1 MIKLPDGAISASP
14 DVHKAWVDLNGELG
28 NIRGSCDDGSYVSLC
43 VKATLCFDLG
53 TYHFTNASPY
63 DGVLSVVCKVS
74 EFKSYCDNMRETNKP
89 ELIAPSGFPP
99 VGYTLKFTHD
109 HVGDFKYLHSEKYGW
124 EHGDN
129 LEIIHV
135 TENQHGETVV
145 IVLNTQSDVLTTAV
159 IDDPLFF
166 DTRTEREKEIH
177 SIMIGWGHESNELH
191 ANNVVYATIQQMLE
205 MGYSK

>member
-1 MIKLPDGAISASP
+1 MIKLPDGAINASP
-14 DVHKAWVDLNGELG
+14 AIHKAWVDLNGNLD
-28 NIRGSCDDGSYVSLC
+28 NIYGSYHGSKYVSLC
-43 VKATLCFDLG
+43 IEDTLGFRLG
-53 TYHFTNASPY
+53 TYHFTTASPR
-63 DGVLSVVCKVS
+63 DRVFSVVCKVS
-74 EFKSYCDNMRETNKP
+74 EFRAYCETMRGLPTAPIE
-89 ELIAPSGFPP
+89 PSGFPP

-129 LEIIHV
+129 LEIIHT
-135 TENQHGETVV
+135 TENQHGEPIV

-177 SIMIGWGHESNELH
+177 SVMIGWGHESNDLH